1 MTEPASL
8 LPMARYRQ
16 SKGWEGREEGRGGG
30 GEGGRRE
37 GWVREE
43 RREEGREGVSVGGER
58 EGDS

>member
-16 SKGWEGREEGRGGG
+16 SQGWE

-37 GWVREE
+37 WEGRAGESVGG
-43 RREEGREGVSVGGER
+43 GREGGR
-58 EGDS
+58 EGG